1 MVGSDLLNL
10 QVWLTSCLNGV
21 QMFREIAFVRV
32 VYLINWAL
40 NQE

>member
-10 QVWLTSCLNGV
+10 QVWLTSYLNGV
-21 QMFREIAFVRV
+21 QIFREITFVRV

-40 NQE
+40 NEE